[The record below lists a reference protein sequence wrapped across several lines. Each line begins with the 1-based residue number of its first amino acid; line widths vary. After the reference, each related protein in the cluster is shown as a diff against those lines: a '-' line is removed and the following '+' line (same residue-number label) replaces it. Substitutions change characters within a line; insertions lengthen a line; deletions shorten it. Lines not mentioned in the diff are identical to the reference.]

1 MTSTGTIPRMDLP
14 TRPRLRGLFHQY
26 AVFAALAAGVML
38 VALAE
43 GARARFAVSVYA
55 AALAAMFGSSA
66 LYHRAPWRSAR
77 ARAWAR
83 RVDHS
88 MIFIFIAGT
97 YTPFALLAFTGVLPA
112 VVLACVWGGAALG
125 VVLNV
130 SWIDAPKWVTAPVY
144 LLVGW
149 VGVVAAPQLFTEV
162 NIASAVLVVVGGA
175 LYTLGALTYAT
186 HWPDPFPATFGFHEV
201 FHVLVIAAA
210 VTQFVAVSLV
220 AL

>member
-1 MTSTGTIPRMDLP
+1 MSLP
-14 TRPRLRGLFHQY
+14 PKPSLRGVFHQY
-26 AVFAALAAGVML
+26 AFFAALAGGLTL

-43 GARARFAVSVYA
+43 GARARFAVAVYA
-55 AALAAMFGSSA
+55 FALAAMFGASA
-66 LYHRAPWRSAR
+66 LYHRAQWRSAR

-88 MIFIFIAGT
+88 MIFLFIAGT
-97 YTPFALLAFTGVLPA
+97 YTPFALLAFTGAVPA

-162 NIASAVLVVVGGA
+162 NLASAVLVVVGGV
-175 LYTLGALTYAT
+175 LYTLGAVAYAT
-186 HWPDPFPATFGFHEV
+186 HWPDPFPTTFGFHEV
-201 FHVLVIAAA
+201 FHVLVVAAA
-210 VTQFVAVSLV
+210 ATQFVAISLV
-220 AL
+220 VL

>member
-1 MTSTGTIPRMDLP
+1 MDATMT
-14 TRPRLRGLFHQY
+14 PRLRGLFHQY
-26 AVFAALAAGVML
+26 AFFAALAAGLWL

-43 GARARFAVSVYA
+43 GARARLAVGVYA
-55 AALAAMFGSSA
+55 VALAAMFGASA

-83 RVDHS
+83 RIDHS
-88 MIFIFIAGT
+88 MIFVFIAGS
-97 YTPFALLAFTGVLPA
+97 YTPFALLAFTGAVPA
-112 VVLACVWGGAALG
+112 IVLACVWGGAALG

-149 VGVVAAPQLFTEV
+149 VGVLAAPQLFTQV
-162 NIASAVLVVVGGA
+162 NLASAVLVVVGGV
-175 LYTLGALTYAT
+175 LYTLGALAYAT

-201 FHVLVIAAA
+201 FHVLVLLAA
-210 VTQFVAVSLV
+210 VTQFVAVSFVVL
-220 AL
+220 